1 MCYHEKR
8 SSCAGGCGGD
18 GKVPMNC
25 RKGPVPRRSIL
36 GGVGGAGRTL
46 ANLQE
51 GARAPPLLLQ
61 CVAFAAAIAT
71 AILFTAVPA
80 FAQTPQ
86 KFPNKPVRIVVG
98 FSAGSATDITA
109 RMIAPR
115 LSEMWGQ
122 PVVIENRPG
131 AGSTLASAA
140 VARATPD
147 GHTLALISAA
157 FAIGAVLHKDLPY
170 DPLKDFVGVTQI
182 GASTGFLAVA
192 PSLGVKSVKELIA
205 LAKERPGKIFYGS
218 AGAGS
223 GIHMTAERFKMV
235 AGINTVHVGFKGQP
249 EMLIEIMAGRIHYGF
264 PGLGP
269 AMGMIKEGRLVPLAV
284 VTQKRSPLLPD
295 VPVLSEVLPG
305 FERDATHGLLAP
317 KGTPRPI
324 LNQISKDVAR
334 VLDLP
339 EVKQQM
345 LAITFEPG
353 PTSPEEYDRIIRS
366 MIGTFSKVVVA
377 AGLRAP

>member
-1 MCYHEKR
+1 MKGR
-8 SSCAGGCGGD
+8 VIAAVASAGIVLAACG
-18 GKVPMNC
+18 
-25 RKGPVPRRSIL
+25 
-36 GGVGGAGRTL
+36 
-46 ANLQE
+46 
-51 GARAPPLLLQ
+51 
-61 CVAFAAAIAT
+61 
-71 AILFTAVPA
+71 
-80 FAQTPQ
+80 FAQAQTKYPS
-86 KFPNKPVRIVVG
+86 KPVRIVVG

-109 RMIAPR
+109 RIVGPK
-115 LSEMWGQ
+115 LSELWGQ

-131 AGSTLASAA
+131 AGGTLANAA

-157 FAIGAVLHKDLPY
+157 FAIGAVLHKELPY

-182 GASTGFLAVA
+182 GASAGVLAVA

-205 LAKERPGKIFYGS
+205 LAQERPGKILFGS

-249 EMLIEIMAGRIHYGF
+249 EMLLEIMAGRIHYGF

-269 AMGMIKEGRLVPLAV
+269 ALGMIKDGRLVALAV
-284 VTQKRSPLLPD
+284 VTKNRSPLLPD
-295 VPVLSEVLPG
+295 LPVLAEVLPG
-305 FERDATHGLLAP
+305 FERDASHGLLAP
-317 KGTPRPI
+317 AGTPRRI

-345 LAITFEPG
+345 VAIGFEPL
-353 PTSPEEYDRIIRS
+353 PATPEEFDLIIRS
-366 MIGTFSKVVVA
+366 MIGIFSKVVVA
-377 AGLRAP
+377 AKLRAP